1 MRFDAKYFLRLSMLM
16 LLCCAFFSARATP
29 LASAVQNDSNTKV
42 IKLFAANNLPATPLI
57 KFNLIAGNQEFIRQ
71 VHRTNSPVF
80 TAYLVAQST
89 NTCIRYFN
97 YFSGY
102 NDHRYTLRNVDFLFP
117 FHVFW

>member
-1 MRFDAKYFLRLSMLM
+1 MRFDLKHILKLSGLM
-16 LLCCAFFSARATP
+16 LLCCAFFCAKAAP
-29 LASAVQNDSNTKV
+29 VPAAVNDNNAKV
-42 IKLFAANNLPATPLI
+42 IKLHSANNQPATPLI

-71 VHRTNSPVF
+71 VHKTNSPVF
-80 TAYLVAQST
+80 TAYLATPTT

-102 NDHRYTLRNVDFLFP
+102 NNHRYTLQNADFLFP